1 MAAAFK
7 EKVDQCQKELA
18 ELDLSSTEIE
28 RSSAENIVSS
38 STGEPETE
46 AGSCDLAAKFDSMI
60 PLSVQ
65 QTNESISSIQETD
78 QSAYSEADQSGY
90 TEPDQSGYTE
100 PDQSGYTEPDQS
112 GYSETD
118 HSGYG
123 IQQTSQSGAEGG
135 ASFYETSQSGEDMLR
150 NHSKSS
156 TILKKGNR

>member
-7 EKVDQCQKELA
+7 EKVDQCQKELT
-18 ELDLSSTEIE
+18 ELDLSSTEIQ

-38 STGEPETE
+38 STGETQTE

-90 TEPDQSGYTE
+90 TEPDQSGC
-100 PDQSGYTEPDQS
+100 
-112 GYSETD
+112 SETD

-123 IQQTSQSGAEGG
+123 IQETSQSGAEGG
-135 ASFYETSQSGEDMLR
+135 ASFYETSQSGEDLV
-150 NHSKSS
+150 
-156 TILKKGNR
+156 T